1 MLCEETGL
9 FFRVGLDE
17 PQLLAITVP
26 LLDSH
31 HFMTVDVRIRTISCA
46 RHMDLFLLPDLLLLL
61 TLLALL
67 RLHGVVCRIHSGLVD
82 AVAITHAVAIMIV
95 IRLATLYL
103 RPIPGMGM
111 ITPTSLSASL
121 RKPVNGQKNRCSDK

>member
-1 MLCEETGL
+1 MTLCEETGL

-31 HFMTVDVRIRTISCA
+31 HFMTVDVRIRTISCT

-82 AVAITHAVAIMIV
+82 AVAITHAVAIV

-111 ITPTSLSASL
+111 IAPTSLSASL

>member
-1 MLCEETGL
+1 
-9 FFRVGLDE
+9 
-17 PQLLAITVP
+17 
-26 LLDSH
+26 
-31 HFMTVDVRIRTISCA
+31 
-46 RHMDLFLLPDLLLLL
+46 MDLFLLPDLVLLL

-67 RLHGVVCRIHSGLVD
+67 RLHGVVCRIHSGLVNS
-82 AVAITHAVAIMIV
+82 VAITHAVAIMIV

-111 ITPTSLSASL
+111 IAPTSLSASL